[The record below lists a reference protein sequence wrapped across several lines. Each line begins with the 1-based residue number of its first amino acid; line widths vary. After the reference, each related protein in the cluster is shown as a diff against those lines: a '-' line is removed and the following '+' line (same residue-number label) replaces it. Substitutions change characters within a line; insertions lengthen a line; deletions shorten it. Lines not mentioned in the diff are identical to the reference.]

1 MGNWDSYQREERPR
15 LTPGD
20 YRVEIVSVEEKES
33 KKGNPM
39 LVIGVRPNGS
49 DIIIYHYIVK
59 NEYFNRNM
67 TDFFDSFNIDNG
79 DFALPTQFA
88 CTVILGFASAALY
101 HWRASFS
108 PLVLLSSERSSST
121 VTPYILASFL
131 WYFRAGRQSP
141 SSQCVTQDKSTF
153 SFFATCARVRLE
165 RSRSSF
171 NAKSCALLSV

>member
-20 YRVEIVSVEEKES
+20 YRVEVVSVEEKES

-67 TDFFDSFNIDNG
+67 TDFFDSFNIDDG
-79 DFALPTQFA
+79 DFTFPTWIGAVGSARLKEDDQGYLKVHYFINKDRAEKLPPWS
-88 CTVILGFASAALY
+88 G
-101 HWRASFS
+101 
-108 PLVLLSSERSSST
+108 PMPERQELT
-121 VTPYILASFL
+121 NIQEIEDDGDLP
-131 WYFRAGRQSP
+131 W
-141 SSQCVTQDKSTF
+141 
-153 SFFATCARVRLE
+153 
-165 RSRSSF
+165 
-171 NAKSCALLSV
+171 N

>member
-67 TDFFDSFNIDNG
+67 TDFFDSFNIDDG
-79 DFALPTQFA
+79 DFSLPTWIGA
-88 CTVILGFASAALY
+88 VGAARLKEDDQGY
-101 HWRASFS
+101 LKVHYFINKDRAEKLT
-108 PLVLLSSERSSST
+108 PWEGKLPERQELTKISE
-121 VTPYILASFL
+121 
-131 WYFRAGRQSP
+131 
-141 SSQCVTQDKSTF
+141 
-153 SFFATCARVRLE
+153 LE
-165 RSRSSF
+165 DDGDLPW
-171 NAKSCALLSV
+171 N

>member
-1 MGNWDSYQREERPR
+1 MGNWDSYQREERTR

-67 TDFFDSFNIDNG
+67 TDFFDSFNIDDG
-79 DFALPTQFA
+79 DFTFPTWIGAVGAARLKEDDQGYLKVHYFINKDRAEKLPPWS
-88 CTVILGFASAALY
+88 G
-101 HWRASFS
+101 
-108 PLVLLSSERSSST
+108 PMPERQELT
-121 VTPYILASFL
+121 NIQEIEDDGDLP
-131 WYFRAGRQSP
+131 W
-141 SSQCVTQDKSTF
+141 
-153 SFFATCARVRLE
+153 
-165 RSRSSF
+165 
-171 NAKSCALLSV
+171 N